1 MKTLFV
7 LLESTINWE
16 RLLLQIGRSVY
27 VMLFSFV
34 LVFLSACKKEKLDFT
49 SDNRPEEIA
58 YSNLRIMN
66 FGFFQEVT
74 FNGDTLTYHG
84 KDWMFGNPPTQFFQ
98 EAGGLMGISWKIP
111 KALFKNKDSLE
122 LGLKNFKEESMKF
135 QLPSNPSVPLDYYT
149 LPTEGVGQPWAVPV
163 PRDTTLPK
171 KAAHFKIRVI
181 NLTKALPAL
190 PIPSQFGPLE
200 NLYGAVTLAY
210 ADGTAVSPETSNIGT
225 NQRVSSYVEV
235 PYGAYQL
242 KVLTSDGRQIS
253 AGVHGLHKDK
263 RPKRKL
269 NPPTSRIDYVIP
281 DSNFVMH
288 SSNTYAPLKAF
299 EPGGVYTIVVVPQ
312 YCDYYLSKGNTNAVQ
327 TVQNQF
333 QIIEDRQGI
342 PNRQFFKVQAINAGA
357 NQNIRVQID
366 GKEVSPLLN
375 YGEYADAR
383 ILNANAEVLCEVKD
397 TKGNVLASKKVVALA
412 NQNIS
417 LWVWRNKQGSL
428 EIVPVYNNL
437 SQEMYSPVSG
447 DYGGFNR
454 YEYTSYAGMRFFNFS
469 ADESYINFTLNDGQL
484 IKARNIYVIEP
495 DLTKIN
501 LNLEPGLPK
510 IDNPYSIWDETL
522 SRQGDAVFHFKVYRS
537 ITPEVNPGTWVSN
550 VPFLPNDVFVTN
562 PVLYTNVGREV
573 PRFNTGVYSIALIGS
588 TKSGASNQARII
600 CIKHS
605 K

>member
-1 MKTLFV
+1 MKTQFAQLASSILPFLAVV
-7 LLESTINWE
+7 LL
-16 RLLLQIGRSVY
+16 
-27 VMLFSFV
+27 F
-34 LVFLSACKKEKLDFT
+34 SACNKEKLDFT
-49 SDNRPEEIA
+49 YDNKPEEIA
-58 YSNLRIMN
+58 YSNLRILN
-66 FGFFQEVT
+66 FGFFQKVT

-84 KDWMFGNPPTQFFQ
+84 KNWLFGNPPTEFFQ

-111 KALFKNKDSLE
+111 QALFKNKDSLE
-122 LGLKNFKEESMKF
+122 LGLQNFKGESMKF
-135 QLPSNPSVPLDYYT
+135 QLPKNASVALDYYT
-149 LPTEGVGQPWAVPV
+149 LPTEGVGQPWAVPI

-171 KAAHFKIRVI
+171 KATNFKVRIV

-190 PIPSQFGPLE
+190 PIPSQFGPME
-200 NLYGAVTLAY
+200 NLYGSVTLAY
-210 ADGTAVSPETSNIGT
+210 ADGTPVSSETSNIGT

-235 PYGAYQL
+235 PYGAYQF

-269 NPPTSRIDYVIP
+269 NPPTSRIDYVRP
-281 DSNFVMH
+281 DSNIVMH

-312 YCDYYLSKGNTNAVQ
+312 YCDYYLSTGNNNPVQ

-333 QIIEDRQGI
+333 QIIEDRQII
-342 PNRQFFKVQAINAGA
+342 PNQQFFKVQAINAGA
-357 NQNIRVQID
+357 NQNIRIQID

-375 YGEYADAR
+375 YSEYADAR
-383 ILNANAEVLCEVKD
+383 ILNANTDVLCEVKD
-397 TKGNVLASKKVVALA
+397 TKGNVLASKKMNTLA

-417 LWVWRNKQGSL
+417 LWVWRNKQGNL

-437 SQEMYSPVSG
+437 SQEMYYPVSG

-454 YEYTSYAGMRFFNFS
+454 YEYTSYVGMRFFNFC
-469 ADESYINFTLNDGQL
+469 ADEPYLNFTLNDGQL
-484 IKARNIYVIEP
+484 IMARNIYVMEF

-501 LNLEPGLPK
+501 LNLEPGMPK
-510 IDNPYSIWDETL
+510 IDNPYSLWDETL
-522 SRQGDAVFHFKVYRS
+522 SRQGDAAFNFKAYRS
-537 ITPEVNPGTWVSN
+537 SNPAVYPGSWVTN
-550 VPFLPNDVFVTN
+550 VPYLPNDVFVNN
-562 PVLYTNVGREV
+562 PELYTKVGREV
-573 PRFNTGVYSIALIGS
+573 PRFNSGVYSIALIGS
-588 TKSGASNQARII
+588 TKSGAQNQAKLI